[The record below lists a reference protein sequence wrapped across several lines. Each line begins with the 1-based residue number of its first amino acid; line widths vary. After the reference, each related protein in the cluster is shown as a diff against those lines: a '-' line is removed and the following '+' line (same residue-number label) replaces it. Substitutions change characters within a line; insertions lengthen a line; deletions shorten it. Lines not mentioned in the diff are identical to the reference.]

1 MPTSATA
8 PCRPAAAPRG
18 RLRAASVALA
28 ACLALAGPPVAAGE
42 GEAAGTDAVARTP
55 FLDLRA
61 QPPIRGDAAA
71 GASQATVCNACH
83 GADGQGT
90 APMFPDLAGQSPT
103 YLYVQLKAFHGGQRA
118 DPVMAPLAA
127 PLDDAAMRNL
137 AAHYATLP
145 ADPGVNPAADT
156 PGHASGAALFHAG
169 DPPRGIPP
177 CQGCHGPA
185 GIGPRVNAQGADPGR
200 PGLPWATV
208 PRLRGQ
214 SPAYVAKAL
223 REFRDGERGRTSNA
237 MIMQGVARSLTDADI
252 QALADYLGTR

>member
-1 MPTSATA
+1 MPRPATA

-18 RLRAASVALA
+18 RHRAARVALA
-28 ACLALAGPPVAAGE
+28 ACLVLAGPPVAAGE

-61 QPPIRGDAAA
+61 QPPIRGDAHA
-71 GASQATVCNACH
+71 GASQVAVCNACH

-118 DPVMAPLAA
+118 DPVMAPLVAT
-127 PLDDAAMRNL
+127 LDDAAMRDL
-137 AAHYATLP
+137 AAHFAALP
-145 ADPGVNPAADT
+145 ADPGADLAGDPT
-156 PGHASGAALFHAG
+156 GAVLFHAG
-169 DPPRGIPP
+169 DASRGIPP

-185 GIGPRVNAQGADPGR
+185 GIGPQTLAPPAGAGRQGM
-200 PGLPWATV
+200 PWATI

-223 REFRDGERGRTSNA
+223 RDFRDRERGRTSNA
-237 MIMQGVARSLTDADI
+237 MIMQGVARSLSDADI
-252 QALADYLGTR
+252 QALAEYLGAR